1 MNPRIINGSAKGKT
15 LDVPKGVRPI
25 TDQGKSAMFS
35 MLADD
40 ILDKRILD
48 LFAGTGSIGL
58 EALSRGAKSC
68 IFVDKDKK
76 VVETIKANAELTGLS
91 SQSQI
96 VKMAVGKFVDSQLP
110 EEYDIVFAG
119 PPYPY
124 YKRLSFLE
132 KLLIKIEPLV
142 SRGGGILIQ
151 HPQNIPIIKTEG
163 LKHADTRCFGQV
175 CFTTWVKM

>member
-1 MNPRIINGSAKGKT
+1 MNPRIINGSAKGIN
-15 LDVPKGVRPI
+15 LEVQEGVRPI
-25 TDQGKSAMFS
+25 TDQAKAAMFS

-68 IFVDKDKK
+68 IFVDKDRK
-76 VVETIKANAELTGLS
+76 VVETIKKNTELTGLS
-91 SQSQI
+91 RQSQV

-110 EEYDIVFAG
+110 EEYDVVFAG

-124 YKRLSFLE
+124 YKRRSFLE
-132 KLLIKIEPLV
+132 KFLIKIEPLV
-142 SRGGGILIQ
+142 SQGGGILIQ
-151 HPQNIPIIKTEG
+151 HPQKIPMMKIDG

-175 CFTTWVKM
+175 CISTWVKM